1 MCRVLRHPFEGNLYC
16 VHHGHLFPVGNKT
29 LHTLKGGY
37 IVDTLKILEQW
48 LSSNW
53 RGRIISVSFEIYGY
67 SPISPIGCVKVNI
80 CYIHREW
87 LNPKVSDNALNLIC
101 QKGKIKIHI

>member
-1 MCRVLRHPFEGNLYC
+1 M
-16 VHHGHLFPVGNKT
+16 
-29 LHTLKGGY
+29 
-37 IVDTLKILEQW
+37 
-48 LSSNW
+48 SNW
-53 RGRIISVSFEIYGY
+53 GLMLGVGKTPIPLLCNISVSFKICGY

-101 QKGKIKIHI
+101 KKGKSKFIFRPYS

>member
-1 MCRVLRHPFEGNLYC
+1 MFQGRDTYHLE
-16 VHHGHLFPVGNKT
+16 VH
-29 LHTLKGGY
+29 
-37 IVDTLKILEQW
+37 
-48 LSSNW
+48 
-53 RGRIISVSFEIYGY
+53 IISVSFKICGY